1 MFGRTR
7 QRGVSGLSKGL
18 SAAAI
23 LVGLAIHTAVF
34 PATAQQQQQQQQQPV
49 QQQPAPQRQ
58 QPPTVTAPQPA
69 GTAPQPATRPQ
80 QQTVR
85 KPIGPGLVDHRP
97 IEPLRDVV
105 YAAPDRLELRADLY
119 RPLDGTGP
127 FPAVLTVHGGSW
139 ANGTKARMG
148 AVSLRLAR
156 AGYLAVAIDYR
167 LAPRYRFPAQLE
179 DLKAAIRWM
188 RTNAERLNIDPNRIG
203 AWGYSAGG
211 HLVELLAVTDPS
223 AGLEGYSDVP
233 GAASTRLQA
242 AVAGAAPA
250 DFQDLPLDA
259 VGYEFWLGGTRRQA
273 PRAYQMASPVRYVS
287 RDDPPMFLYHGSDD
301 SLVPIGHSETMVGLL
316 RRAGVHA
323 ELYAIPGS
331 LHIDAGFNPDAAR
344 AGVVFL
350 DKYLKAAAP
359 PAR

>member
-1 MFGRTR
+1 MFGRVR
-7 QRGVSGLSKGL
+7 RRGVAGL

-23 LVGLAIHTAVF
+23 FAGLGNLAVVL
-34 PATAQQQQQQQQQPV
+34 PATAQQQIPV
-49 QQQPAPQRQ
+49 QQQPSVQQQTPAATPQ
-58 QPPTVTAPQPA
+58 QPAA
-69 GTAPQPATRPQ
+69 GPQ

-85 KPIGPGLVDHRP
+85 KPIGPSLVDHRP
-97 IEPLRDVV
+97 IEPLRDVA

-119 RPLDGTGP
+119 RPLDGPGP

-148 AVSLRLAR
+148 AVSMRLAR

-223 AGLEGYSDVP
+223 AELEGYSDEP
-233 GAASTRLQA
+233 GAPSTRLQA

-259 VGYEFWLGGTRRQA
+259 VGYEFWLGGTRRQV

-301 SLVPIGHSETMVGLL
+301 SLVPIGNSETMVGLL

-323 ELYAIPGS
+323 ELYAIEGS
-331 LHIDAGFNPDAAR
+331 LHIDAGLNPEAAR

>member
-1 MFGRTR
+1 M
-7 QRGVSGLSKGL
+7 
-18 SAAAI
+18 
-23 LVGLAIHTAVF
+23 
-34 PATAQQQQQQQQQPV
+34 
-49 QQQPAPQRQ
+49 
-58 QPPTVTAPQPA
+58 
-69 GTAPQPATRPQ
+69 
-80 QQTVR
+80 
-85 KPIGPGLVDHRP
+85 
-97 IEPLRDVV
+97 
-105 YAAPDRLELRADLY
+105 
-119 RPLDGTGP
+119 
-127 FPAVLTVHGGSW
+127 
-139 ANGTKARMG
+139 
-148 AVSLRLAR
+148 RLAR

-188 RTNAERLNIDPNRIG
+188 RGNAERLNIDPNRIG

-233 GAASTRLQA
+233 GAPSARLQA

-273 PRAYQMASPVRYVS
+273 PRAYQLASPVRYVS

-301 SLVPIGHSETMVGLL
+301 SLVPIGNSETMVGLL

-331 LHIDAGFNPDAAR
+331 LHIDAGLNPEAAR